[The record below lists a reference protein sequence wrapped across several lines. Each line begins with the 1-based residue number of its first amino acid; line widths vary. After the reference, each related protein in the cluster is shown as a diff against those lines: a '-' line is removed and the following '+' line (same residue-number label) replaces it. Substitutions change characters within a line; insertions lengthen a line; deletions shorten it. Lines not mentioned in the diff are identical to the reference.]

1 MVLQIVDRVAMI
13 ACLYC
18 HGDVDETRGPRCPE
32 CSSAHHLDCWE
43 ENGGCSKYGCPAGP
57 KE

>member
-1 MVLQIVDRVAMI
+1 MNEMMVS
-13 ACLYC
+13 CLYC
-18 HGDVDETRGPRCPE
+18 HGEIDETRGPRCPE
-32 CSSAHHLDCWE
+32 CYSGHHLDCWE